1 VNPYA
6 KLTIFLVATFFIV
19 AQVGTADYTADDVAT
34 WKQWDWLKLCL
45 GIGAA
50 LGMQVLAFV
59 DKTFSSWQADKKL
72 LAEKQERNLTL

>member
-1 VNPYA
+1 MNPYA

-34 WKQWDWLKLCL
+34 WKAWDWTKLWL

-50 LGMQVLAFV
+50 LGMQVLSFV
-59 DKTFSSWQADKKL
+59 DKTFANWQASK
-72 LAEKQERNLTL
+72 EQEPKVSP